1 MACCGGLGLQRG
13 LLVITHVVPEALLA
27 GVVDVVS
34 NAATTASVV
43 AGTAPGTI
51 APPVAGTDEASA
63 LASLNTSVHAAEFLA
78 TAAHG
83 TFTLGHYA
91 GALGN
96 SGVAYEVVDD
106 GNAAM
111 LA

>member
-1 MACCGGLGLQRG
+1 M
-13 LLVITHVVPEALLA
+13 ITQVETEALLA

-43 AGTAPGTI
+43 AGGAPAGI
-51 APPVAGTDEASA
+51 APAPAGADEASA
-63 LASLNTSVHAAEFLA
+63 LASMNTSVHTAEFLA
-78 TAAHG
+78 TAAQG
-83 TFTLGHYA
+83 TFLLGHYA
-91 GALGN
+91 GTLGIT
-96 SGVAYEVVDD
+96 GLGYEVVDD